1 MWVKTSFWLCGYFGL
16 LLIVIQQPFER
27 IGVFCRKRTFDLHRQ
42 GQAAN
47 LDGLKSFWMKRAQ
60 SSMPDRESKKMGETG
75 SAAPQQDAG
84 FEQQPWT
91 RVCDKFKKEFGQH
104 AYATWVGQLGYDG
117 VDADTVELTAP
128 TKFVRDWIQRHYA
141 PRIHDFFKAENPR
154 IKNLSIRLSAR
165 KEIKRPG
172 GDIKPDG
179 SRRTVSASAH
189 NRDANARDASVRA
202 AAAAPLTE
210 GSALDPKYTFDSF
223 VVGKSNELAYA
234 AAKRI
239 AETNDV
245 TFNPL
250 FLHGGVGL
258 GKTHLMHAIAW
269 EAKRHNPDKRIAYI
283 SAEKFMF
290 EFIAALRFKDTH
302 AFKQKFRTV
311 DLLMVDDV
319 QFIAN
324 KESTQ
329 EEFFHTFNAL
339 VDNRCQVVITA
350 DRSPTDL
357 EGIEDR
363 IVSRLGWGLVAD
375 IHPTDYELR
384 LGILQSK
391 AEQAEQAD
399 DIIVPADILEFLA
412 RRITS
417 NVREL
422 EGALNRVMAYAMLVG
437 RPITMDMTREVLQD
451 LIRANDRKLT
461 IDEIQRAVAD
471 YFNLRLAEMLS
482 ERRARVIARPRQIA
496 MYLSKQLTSR
506 SLPEI
511 GRRFGGRD
519 HTTVM
524 HAVRKIEDLRRDDS
538 QIEDDL
544 TRLLRHLEA

>member
-1 MWVKTSFWLCGYFGL
+1 MSSD
-16 LLIVIQQPFER
+16 FE
-27 IGVFCRKRTFDLHRQ
+27 L
-42 GQAAN
+42 
-47 LDGLKSFWMKRAQ
+47 
-60 SSMPDRESKKMGETG
+60 
-75 SAAPQQDAG
+75 AP
-84 FEQQPWT
+84 WH
-91 RVCDKFKKEFGQH
+91 RVCDKFRNEFGQD
-104 AYATWVGQLGYDG
+104 AYSTWLGQLGYEG
-117 VDADTVELTAP
+117 VDGSTVELTAP

-141 PRIHDFFKAENPR
+141 PRLRDFFLAENPR
-154 IKNLSIRLSAR
+154 IKSLSIRLAARRLDGVADRMSA
-165 KEIKRPG
+165 PA
-172 GDIKPDG
+172 KP
-179 SRRTVSASAH
+179 VSAM
-189 NRDANARDASVRA
+189 ASTAAQA
-202 AAAAPLTE
+202 AAE
-210 GSALDPKYTFDSF
+210 SSALDPKYTFDSF

-239 AETNDV
+239 AETDEV
-245 TFNPL
+245 AFNPL

-269 EAKRHNPDKRIAYI
+269 EVRRRNPAKRVVYV

-302 AFKQKFRTV
+302 AFKKKFRTV

-324 KESTQ
+324 KDSTQ

-357 EGIEDR
+357 EGIEER
-363 IVSRLGWGLVAD
+363 IISRLGWGLVAD

-391 AEQAEQAD
+391 AEQAESV
-399 DIIVPADILEFLA
+399 IVPAEVLEFLA

-422 EGALNRVMAYAMLVG
+422 EGALNRVMAYATLVG
-437 RPITMDMTREVLQD
+437 RPITMDMTRDVLQD

-471 YFNLRLAEMLS
+471 YFNLRLSEMLS
-482 ERRARVIARPRQIA
+482 ERRARNIARPRQVA

-538 QIEDDL
+538 QLDDDL
-544 TRLLRHLEA
+544 TRLSRLLEG